1 MFTNVFTYSMRPSSA
16 FNRQPLTEQLNREL
30 ARFQREIQHL

>member
-1 MFTNVFTYSMRPSSA
+1 MFTDVVTYSMRPSSA
-16 FNRQPLTEQLNREL
+16 FKHQPLAEQLNSDL